1 MFRIGNAGFI
11 CPGESH
17 GAVETNVCTKTLV
30 RHSPTQTSITK
41 QGAVEISM
49 DRKSG
54 RRGKCPAGIYFRKT
68 AVSRERNPAPE
79 IEGGL

>member
-11 CPGESH
+11 CPGESLE
-17 GAVETNVCTKTLV
+17 AFEANVCTMTLV
-30 RHSPTQTSITK
+30 RHSPTKSA
-41 QGAVEISM
+41 GYEARAVGISM